1 MKKTW
6 IILPFVS
13 LTWAV
18 NAQENLLSTP
28 ATDTTYNLQEV
39 VVETARKAR
48 PQITKLDVP
57 MKYMPLS
64 VSGIEAQSLELRGI
78 RNIQDAVRFMPGI
91 RISFRAF
98 ASTAIISM
106 IFRSPTMRQPT
117 RSTPRCRPGKIST
130 PPVGWNLPHGS
141 APRSRI
147 SLSTS
152 KRAAA

>member
-91 RISFRAF
+91 RIQTSYGAF
-98 ASTAIISM
+98 QQISVRGFDHAVMMIDGVRDERSAINNSYPVPDLSAVESIELLKGPAS
-106 IFRSPTMRQPT
+106 
-117 RSTPRCRPGKIST
+117 
-130 PPVGWNLPHGS
+130 VL
-141 APRSRI
+141 
-147 SLSTS
+147 
-152 KRAAA
+152 

>member
-57 MKYMPLS
+57 MKYMPPLAGQK
-64 VSGIEAQSLELRGI
+64 VLI
-78 RNIQDAVRFMPGI
+78 
-91 RISFRAF
+91 
-98 ASTAIISM
+98 T
-106 IFRSPTMRQPT
+106 
-117 RSTPRCRPGKIST
+117 
-130 PPVGWNLPHGS
+130 
-141 APRSRI
+141 
-147 SLSTS
+147 
-152 KRAAA
+152 